1 MDSFTIL
8 NQIQLISCAMMVAV
22 IWIIQILHYPT
33 FFYINES
40 DFSKFHEFHSSRIT
54 WIVAPLMFLELV
66 SASSLWYLEMN
77 SIFYRLNLVLAI
89 FVWFVTFFVS
99 VPIHNQLLKGKDL
112 NQIKRLVFTNWI
124 RTGIWTF
131 RFGLCFF
138 LSQV

>member
-1 MDSFTIL
+1 MCDDGRCHLDHSNPSL
-8 NQIQLISCAMMVAV
+8 PN
-22 IWIIQILHYPT
+22 

-124 RTGIWTF
+124 RTGVWTF

>member
-1 MDSFTIL
+1 M

-54 WIVAPLMFLELV
+54 LIVAPLMLLELV
-66 SASSLWYLEMN
+66 SASFLWYLDMN

>member
-66 SASSLWYLEMN
+66 SASFLWYLEMN

-124 RTGIWTF
+124 RTGVWTF

>member
-66 SASSLWYLEMN
+66 SASFLWYLEMN

>member
-40 DFSKFHEFHSSRIT
+40 DFSKFHEFHFSRIT

-66 SASSLWYLEMN
+66 SASFLWFLEMN
-77 SIFYRLNLVLAI
+77 SIFYRLNLVLVI

-124 RTGIWTF
+124 RTGVWTF